1 MYLAGMKSILV
12 LGAGRSSS
20 SLIKRLLERAVD
32 CDWKVVVGDIDLDVA
47 KLKVGEHERGEAFK
61 LSASDNEER
70 DRRIAESDLVL
81 SMVPAFLHVSVAKE
95 AIANGV
101 PVITPSYVSEE
112 MKALDGAAKD
122 AGVLVLNEIGLD
134 PGIDHMSA
142 MKVIDEIKADGGRL
156 IGFESYC
163 GGLVAPD
170 SDDNPWHYKISWNPR
185 NVVLA
190 GQGGAATF
198 KEEGVVKVEPPHR
211 VFRKLRPVEVDG
223 RMYMG
228 YPNRDSLSYL
238 ETYGIDGVDTLIR
251 GTLRGEGYCESW
263 DLIVRLGMVRDDVN
277 LSWAEGISWA
287 DWTRTFIP
295 AGASG
300 ETLRDTVKGMLG
312 ASDEEVDRL
321 EWLGLFSETDGPQR
335 VEGSP
340 ADVIQNL
347 IVAKWELA
355 EGDRDLIVMW
365 HRFEFEKDGRR
376 QEITSELALE
386 GADQTYT
393 GMSDT
398 VGLPMALAAEYM
410 LKGPGFNEVGVVVP
424 VTENYYTPMLKQLE
438 TLGISF
444 VEKHRYV

>member
-1 MYLAGMKSILV
+1 MKSILV

-20 SLIKRLLERAVD
+20 SLIRRLLERSEE
-32 CDWKVVVGDIDLDVA
+32 CNWRVVVGDIDLSVA
-47 KLKVGEHERGEAFK
+47 EHKVGGHPSGEAFK
-61 LSASDNEER
+61 LSSSDNIER
-70 DRRIAESDLVL
+70 DKRIAESDLVL
-81 SMVPAFLHVSVAKE
+81 SMVPAFLHTSVASV

-101 PVITPSYVSEE
+101 PTITPSYVSDE
-112 MKALDGAAKD
+112 MKALDSAAKD

-163 GGLVAPD
+163 GGLVAHE

-190 GQGGAATF
+190 GQGGSATF
-198 KEEGVVKVEPPHR
+198 KEDGVVKLEAPHR

-223 RMYMG
+223 RMYKG

-238 ETYGIDGVDTLIR
+238 DIYGIDGVDTLIR

-263 DLIVRLGMVRDDVN
+263 YILVALGLVADDVK
-277 LSWAEGISWA
+277 LVWEKGVIWA
-287 DWTRTFIP
+287 DWTKTFLP
-295 AGASG
+295 ADLTHGTA
-300 ETLRDTVKGMLG
+300 RDGVKQMLG
-312 ASDEEVDRL
+312 ASDADLDRV
-321 EWLGLFSETDGPQR
+321 EWLGLFDENNGPEN
-335 VEGSP
+335 VEGTP
-340 ADVIQNL
+340 AEILQTL
-347 IVAKWELA
+347 IEDKWELKD
-355 EGDRDLIVMW
+355 GDRDLIVMW
-365 HRFEFEKDGRR
+365 HRFEFEKDGKR

-386 GADQTYT
+386 GVDQTYT

-398 VGLPMALAAEYM
+398 VGLPLALAAEHI
-410 LKGPGFNEVGVVVP
+410 LIGPGFGDTGVKVP
-424 VTENYYTPMLKQLE
+424 VTKNYYGPLLKKLE
-438 TLGISF
+438 ELDIVF

>member
-1 MYLAGMKSILV
+1 
-12 LGAGRSSS
+12 
-20 SLIKRLLERAVD
+20 
-32 CDWKVVVGDIDLDVA
+32 
-47 KLKVGEHERGEAFK
+47 
-61 LSASDNEER
+61 
-70 DRRIAESDLVL
+70 
-81 SMVPAFLHVSVAKE
+81 
-95 AIANGV
+95 
-101 PVITPSYVSEE
+101 
-112 MKALDGAAKD
+112 
-122 AGVLVLNEIGLD
+122 
-134 PGIDHMSA
+134 
-142 MKVIDEIKADGGRL
+142 
-156 IGFESYC
+156 
-163 GGLVAPD
+163 
-170 SDDNPWHYKISWNPR
+170 
-185 NVVLA
+185 
-190 GQGGAATF
+190 
-198 KEEGVVKVEPPHR
+198 
-211 VFRKLRPVEVDG
+211 
-223 RMYMG
+223 
-228 YPNRDSLSYL
+228 
-238 ETYGIDGVDTLIR
+238 
-251 GTLRGEGYCESW
+251 
-263 DLIVRLGMVRDDVN
+263 MVRDDVN

-340 ADVIQNL
+340 ADVIQDL